1 MRPQHPEARAL
12 QEGVVLAATH
22 RDEEGRWM
30 PVVERRLPL
39 LAERYAHLVVLCAQ
53 DTVPSAVRK
62 LQDAGVQVAVDGG
75 PPGPGRMGHVRRQV
89 LRMALEAGAEHIHFC
104 DLDRAL
110 HWAAWYPAELDQ
122 VLREVR
128 EYDFLVLGRTP
139 EAFASHPPD
148 QTLTESLANTVFNL
162 ATGLGWDIAAASRGL
177 SARAA
182 RYLLDHSQ
190 EATFGTDA
198 EWPMLLRH
206 AGTFRIGY
214 RECDG
219 LGFETA
225 DAYPD
230 EVAAAGG
237 RDAWRLQRSRDP
249 AAWVRRLE
257 LATDIARAAVETRQR
272 LEGAPWRA
280 KPVEEQ
286 GKCP

>member
-1 MRPQHPEARAL
+1 MREPCAATSPTRQ
-12 QEGVVLAATH
+12 GVFLAATH

-30 PVVERRLPL
+30 PVVERRLHL
-39 LAERYAHLVVLCAQ
+39 LAARYAHLVVLCAR
-53 DTVPSAVRK
+53 DTVPAAVQQ
-62 LQDAGVQVAVDGG
+62 LQEAGVQVAVDGD
-75 PPGPGRMGHVRRQV
+75 PPGPERMGHARRQV
-89 LRMALEAGAEHIHFC
+89 LRMALEAGARHLHFC

-110 HWAAWYPAELDQ
+110 HWVAWYPGELDQ
-122 VLREVR
+122 VLREVQ

-206 AGTFRIGY
+206 AGIFRIGY

-237 RDAWRLQRSRDP
+237 REAWRLQRSQDP
-249 AAWVRRLE
+249 AVWVRRLE
-257 LATDIARAAVETRQR
+257 LATAIARAAVTTRQR
-272 LEGAPWRA
+272 LEAEQSRA
-280 KPVEEQ
+280 EVDRRER
-286 GKCP
+286 CP

>member
-1 MRPQHPEARAL
+1 MREPAAQASSARP
-12 QEGVVLAATH
+12 GVFLAATH

-30 PVVERRLPL
+30 PVVERRLSL
-39 LAERYAHLVVLCAQ
+39 LAERYAGMVVLCAQ
-53 DTVPSAVRK
+53 DTVPAAVRQ
-62 LQDAGVQVAVDGG
+62 LREAGVQVAVDGG
-75 PPGPGRMGHVRRQV
+75 PPGPERMGLARRQV
-89 LRMALEAGAEHIHFC
+89 LRMALEAGAQHLHFC

-110 HWAAWYPAELDQ
+110 HWVAWYPAELDQ
-122 VLREVR
+122 VLREVQ

-177 SARAA
+177 SARAVC
-182 RYLLDHSQ
+182 YLLDHSQ

-237 RDAWRLQRSRDP
+237 REAWRLQRSQDP
-249 AAWVRRLE
+249 AVWVRRLE
-257 LATDIARAAVETRQR
+257 LATAIARAAVATRQR
-272 LEGAPWRA
+272 LETEQSGAKAGR
-280 KPVEEQ
+280 Q
-286 GKCP
+286 GRCP

>member
-1 MRPQHPEARAL
+1 MREPSPDASAARRR
-12 QEGVVLAATH
+12 VVLAATH
-22 RDEEGRWM
+22 RDEEGRWV
-30 PVVERRLPL
+30 PVAERRLPL
-39 LAERYAHLVVLCAQ
+39 LAERYACMVVLCAR
-53 DTVPSAVRK
+53 DTVPAAVDQLR
-62 LQDAGVQVAVDGG
+62 DAGVQVAVDSG
-75 PPGPGRMGHVRRQV
+75 PSGPGRMGHARRQV
-89 LRMALEAGAEHIHFC
+89 LQMALEAGAEHIHFC

-110 HWAAWYPAELDQ
+110 HWVAWYPAELAQ
-122 VLREVR
+122 VLREVQ

-182 RYLLDHSQ
+182 RYLLDHSR

-198 EWPMLLRH
+198 EWPILLRH

-237 RDAWRLQRSRDP
+237 RDAWRLQRSQDP
-249 AAWVRRLE
+249 AVWVRRLE
-257 LATDIARAAVETRQR
+257 LATAIARAAVETRKR
-272 LEGAPWRA
+272 LEAERSGAKSR
-280 KPVEEQ
+280 
-286 GKCP
+286 

>member
-1 MRPQHPEARAL
+1 MSI
-12 QEGVVLAATH
+12 
-22 RDEEGRWM
+22 
-30 PVVERRLPL
+30 VERRLHL
-39 LAERYAHLVVLCAQ
+39 LAERYAHMVVLCAR
-53 DTVPSAVRK
+53 DTVPAAVQQLR
-62 LQDAGVQVAVDGG
+62 DAGVQVAVDGG
-75 PPGPGRMGHVRRQV
+75 LPGPERMGHARRHV
-89 LRMALEAGAEHIHFC
+89 LRMALEAAAQHFHFC

-122 VLREVR
+122 VLREVQ

-162 ATGLGWDIAAASRGL
+162 ATGRGWDIAAASRGI
-177 SARAA
+177 SAAAA
-182 RYLLDHSQ
+182 RYLLEHSQ

-198 EWPMLLRH
+198 EWPMLLWH
-206 AGTFRIGY
+206 AGTFRVGY

-237 RDAWRLQRSRDP
+237 RDAWRFQRSQDP

-257 LATDIARAAVETRQR
+257 LATAIARAAVETRRR
-272 LEGAPWRA
+272 LEAEPGRA
-280 KPVEEQ
+280 RATEE
-286 GKCP
+286 GRCP